1 MGKFEDQMAKYRT
14 HLNDR
19 AGVSDIDEGL
29 LEKIARGQGPS
40 IYLNDA
46 SQVSC
51 GDEAELDRVRK
62 NFGVK
67 KLGMEEGDDLNN
79 AIQSVCK
86 KYDSRNKLRVPFYY
100 LLTKELGKE
109 DAMA

>member
-1 MGKFEDQMAKYRT
+1 MGKFDDQMAKYRT

-19 AGVSDIDEGL
+19 AGVSNIDEGL
-29 LEKIARGQGPS
+29 LEKIARSQGPS

-51 GDEAELDRVRK
+51 SDEAELDRVRK
-62 NFGVK
+62 NFAVK
-67 KLGMEEGDDLNN
+67 KLGVEEGDDLNN
-79 AIQSVCK
+79 AIQAVCK

-100 LLTKELGKE
+100 LLTKQMGKE
-109 DAMA
+109 SAMS